1 MSLRSK
7 PPERLQQKNFVLRL
21 KQAARHIM
29 GLAAYLQVEN
39 L

>member
-7 PPERLQQKNFVLRL
+7 PRERLQQKNFVLRV
-21 KQAARHIM
+21 KQAARHIG
-29 GLAAYLQVEN
+29 GLAAYVQVEN